1 MCKYYLVEVEKRG
14 NMKRRLILLLLIIM
28 LAAGCG
34 VAKDTEQSYQRSETV
49 MDTVATLSASGP
61 NAKQAV
67 DESMTRLKV
76 LEAMTLICMLL
87 LSGEIARDIEAFQPE
102 IKKKSLSKHS

>member
-1 MCKYYLVEVEKRG
+1 
-14 NMKRRLILLLLIIM
+14 
-28 LAAGCG
+28 
-34 VAKDTEQSYQRSETV
+34 

-76 LEAMTLICMLL
+76 LEAMTSVNIADSDVSKLTKSAG
-87 LSGEIARDIEAFQPE
+87 SGEWIKLNPEVYHLLKVSAYYSKLTNGAWDICRSFYK
-102 IKKKSLSKHS
+102 IMGDWFRKSVGTNCC

>member
-1 MCKYYLVEVEKRG
+1 
-14 NMKRRLILLLLIIM
+14 MKRRLILLLLIIM

-76 LEAMTLICMLL
+76 LEAMTSVSIADSDVSKLTKSAG
-87 LSGEIARDIEAFQPE
+87 SGEWIKLNPE
-102 IKKKSLSKHS
+102 VYH